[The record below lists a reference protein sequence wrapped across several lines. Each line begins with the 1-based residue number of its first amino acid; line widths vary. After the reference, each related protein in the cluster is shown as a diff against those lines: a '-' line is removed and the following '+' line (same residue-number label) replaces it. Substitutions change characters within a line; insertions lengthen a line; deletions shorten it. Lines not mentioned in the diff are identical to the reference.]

1 MEVGNRK
8 SQLVEVVKYK
18 IGLMIIGYERI
29 EEEIRNRIRKV
40 LRVIGAL
47 CELVWKRKEL
57 NSRTN

>member
-47 CELVWKRKEL
+47 SELVWKRKEL